1 MKYYVYQHIRED
13 KNEVFYIGIGTKSNQ
28 DLKCNTYSRA
38 YSKHLDNNIWLKIV
52 AKTKWR
58 YEILFEFDTREEV
71 QNKEIELIA
80 KYGRKYDSSGN
91 LVNLTLGGESNL
103 GYKHTNETKLKI
115 SLAQTGKVGRRLG
128 SKLTDEQKIKFSII
142 QTEVANRP
150 EMIEL
155 RRNIAK
161 GNTYHLGKL
170 HSEDS
175 KKKMSESAKKRGLN
189 CVTTKCELID
199 IINNLNWKANSIADL
214 ARISPLS
221 LSTLGRMSIGIKVS
235 DKTNKQYKF
244 KKLENNEQNTI

>member
-103 GYKHTNETKLKI
+103 GYKHKI
-115 SLAQTGKVGRRLG
+115 GRAH
-128 SKLTDEQKIKFSII
+128 
-142 QTEVANRP
+142 V
-150 EMIEL
+150 
-155 RRNIAK
+155 
-161 GNTYHLGKL
+161 
-170 HSEDS
+170 
-175 KKKMSESAKKRGLN
+175 
-189 CVTTKCELID
+189 
-199 IINNLNWKANSIADL
+199 
-214 ARISPLS
+214 
-221 LSTLGRMSIGIKVS
+221 
-235 DKTNKQYKF
+235 
-244 KKLENNEQNTI
+244 